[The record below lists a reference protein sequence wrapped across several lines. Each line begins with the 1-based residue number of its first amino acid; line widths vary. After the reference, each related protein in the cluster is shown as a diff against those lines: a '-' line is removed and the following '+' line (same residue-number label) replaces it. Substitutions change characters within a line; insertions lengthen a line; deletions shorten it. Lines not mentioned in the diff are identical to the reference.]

1 MCIRDR
7 PYTLAIILHEV
18 LRSEIHSWDIKITA
32 NDLSEAVLAAARR
45 GIYSEYALRTTPKS
59 IVDTYF
65 VKEDKMCIRDRPTG
79 ARHGAYPGHP
89 CCCVDARRYGL
100 AAHAR
105 NLQHVRMRTHGNDG
119 APMLAVWM
127 RNSTEKYG
135 CPSYTGNYVLG
146 GWRVEREK
154 SYQQKREVGIDA
166 ADK

>member
-1 MCIRDR
+1 MPR
-7 PYTLAIILHEV
+7 L
-18 LRSEIHSWDIKITA
+18 DIATSA
-32 NDLSEAVLAAARR
+32 CFFTSPGRAASRAGGQRAY
-45 GIYSEYALRTTPKS
+45 GIGCGP
-59 IVDTYF
+59 
-65 VKEDKMCIRDRPTG
+65 PTG

-119 APMLAVWM
+119 APMLAVCM